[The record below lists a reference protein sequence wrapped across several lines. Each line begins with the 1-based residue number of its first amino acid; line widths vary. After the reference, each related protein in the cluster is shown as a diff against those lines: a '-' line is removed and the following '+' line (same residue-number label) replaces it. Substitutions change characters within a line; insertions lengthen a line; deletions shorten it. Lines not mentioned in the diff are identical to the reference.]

1 MNEDFS
7 DVISKFKN
15 ILSEK
20 EIDISKFSPVNQ
32 DSTPENSSGFDFD
45 IETILKIKNI
55 ISSAQ
60 NKNSPRI
67 KLLEALKPF
76 LKPEKQNKLDE
87 YIKIA
92 NMLTILEILNENRR
106 WSFWKK
112 IVIRFL

>member
-7 DVISKFKN
+7 EVINKFKN

-20 EIDISKFSPVNQ
+20 NIDISNFAPNNQ
-32 DSTPENSSGFDFD
+32 NNSTENSNMFDFD

-67 KLLEALKPF
+67 ALLEALKPF
-76 LKPEKQNKLDE
+76 LKPEKQHKLDE

-92 NMLTILEILNENRR
+92 NMLTILEIFNENRR
-106 WSFWKK
+106 
-112 IVIRFL
+112 

>member
-7 DVISKFKN
+7 EVINKFKN

-20 EIDISKFSPVNQ
+20 DIDISKFSPSNQ
-32 DSTPENSSGFDFD
+32 ENMPGNSNMFDFD

-76 LKPEKQNKLDE
+76 LKPEKQQKLDE

-92 NMLTILEILNENRR
+92 NMLTILEILNNNRR
-106 WSFWKK
+106 
-112 IVIRFL
+112 

>member
-7 DVISKFKN
+7 EVISKFKN

-20 EIDISKFSPVNQ
+20 DIDLSNFTQNNQ
-32 DSTPENSSGFDFD
+32 LSSPENSGTFDFD
-45 IETILKIKNI
+45 IETIFKIKNI

-60 NKNSPRI
+60 SKNSPRI

-76 LKPEKQNKLDE
+76 LKPEKQQKLDE

-106 WSFWKK
+106 
-112 IVIRFL
+112 

>member
-7 DVISKFKN
+7 EVINKFKN

-20 EIDISKFSPVNQ
+20 NIDISNFSQKSETVL
-32 DSTPENSSGFDFD
+32 PENSNMFDFD

-67 KLLEALKPF
+67 TLLQALKPF
-76 LKPEKQNKLDE
+76 LKPEKQQKLDE

-106 WSFWKK
+106 
-112 IVIRFL
+112 

>member
-7 DVISKFKN
+7 EVINKFKN
-15 ILSEK
+15 ILIEK
-20 EIDISKFSPVNQ
+20 DINISNFSP
-32 DSTPENSSGFDFD
+32 SSQEAEPNKSNTFDFD

-67 KLLEALKPF
+67 ALLQALKPF
-76 LKPEKQNKLDE
+76 LKPEKQQKLDE

-106 WSFWKK
+106 
-112 IVIRFL
+112 

>member
-7 DVISKFKN
+7 EVISKFKN

-20 EIDISKFSPVNQ
+20 DIDISKFSQNNEVSNL
-32 DSTPENSSGFDFD
+32 ENYSGFDFD

-67 KLLEALKPF
+67 RLLEALKPF
-76 LKPEKQNKLDE
+76 LKPEKRQKLDE
-87 YIKIA
+87 YIKMA
-92 NMLTILEILNENRR
+92 NLLSILEILNENRR
-106 WSFWKK
+106 
-112 IVIRFL
+112 

>member
-7 DVISKFKN
+7 EILSKFKN

-20 EIDISKFSPVNQ
+20 DIDISNFSPAPK
-32 DSTPENSSGFDFD
+32 DELPGNSNMFDFD

-67 KLLEALKPF
+67 RLLESLKPF
-76 LKPEKQNKLDE
+76 LKLEKQQKLDE

-106 WSFWKK
+106 
-112 IVIRFL
+112 